1 MLRLKTTKLLI
12 TYHQQIMYKKNR
24 GLEKNVNLLGKK
36 YHIARKIFQ
45 HTKTDENKRK
55 MLTES
60 KNYKKVTNRFYSVY
74 RRNLQ
79 TKIRKMSKNDPK
91 QYWKLINGGKKV
103 DGRGVDLDALYDHFK
118 HVMNS
123 SDDTSDDSD
132 VVMTDFDNEEI
143 NKPITVNEIK
153 DVIMNL
159 KRNKAGS
166 CDNILNEHIVH
177 TADIFLPIYCDVF
190 NCILDSFP

>member
-1 MLRLKTTKLLI
+1 MHCEFNDILDKLNNIFKNACNVTFENHDVVNNLPP
-12 TYHQQIMYKKNR
+12 TSNVSKNR

-45 HTKTDENKRK
+45 HTKTDEKKRK

-103 DGRGVDLDALYDHFK
+103 DGSGVD
-118 HVMNS
+118 
-123 SDDTSDDSD
+123 
-132 VVMTDFDNEEI
+132 
-143 NKPITVNEIK
+143 
-153 DVIMNL
+153 
-159 KRNKAGS
+159 
-166 CDNILNEHIVH
+166 
-177 TADIFLPIYCDVF
+177 
-190 NCILDSFP
+190 